1 MVPTMALDEHL
12 ASRIREVVRD
22 EAGLTEKRMFG
33 GLAFLV
39 DGKLAASASSQGGM
53 LLRVDPAQTE
63 ELLAEPHVDRFE
75 MRGRA
80 MQGWLLVDEEAVR
93 TDEALQQWVARGVAY
108 ARSLPG

>member
-1 MVPTMALDEHL
+1 MAYDERL
-12 ASRIREVVRD
+12 ASRIREVVRG
-22 EAGLTEKRMFG
+22 ETGLSEKRMFG

-53 LLRVDPAQTE
+53 LLRVDPDHTE
-63 ELLAEPHVDRFE
+63 ELLDEPHVERFV

-80 MQGWLLVDEEAVR
+80 MQGWLKVGDEAVR
-93 TDEALQQWVARGVAY
+93 TDAALRQWVARGVSY